1 MAEGSQVADA
11 TADAAGE
18 TAGTDGG
25 GAETG
30 AGGAETGAGG
40 AETGGTETGGA
51 ETGGAETGGA
61 DKGQGWL
68 RRLFRYCWRYRGDVL
83 LALGASLAGMAVMA
97 LVPLVPKLIIDDV
110 IVRHERSLAPWATLL
125 IVAALVVYVLTYVRR
140 FYGGRLAL
148 DVQHALRTDMYASIT
163 RLDGRRQDNLST
175 GQVIGRGTSDL
186 QLIQGLLFMVPMLIG
201 NILLFLVSLVV
212 MAVLSPLLTVVALA
226 VAPALWILA
235 SRSRTRLFPATWY
248 AQGQAAAVAGVVDG
262 AVTGVRVVKGF
273 GQEAQ
278 ETDKLREAGRRL
290 FAARL
295 RTVRLNSRYTPALQA
310 VPALGQVA
318 MLALGGWMATR
329 GQISLGTFV
338 AFSTYLAQLV
348 GPVRMLTM
356 VLTIGQQARAG
367 VERVFELIDTEPV
380 IHERPDAREL
390 PEDAPATVEF
400 DRVSFG
406 YDPERPVLSEVSL
419 RIEPGETLAVVGAS
433 GSGKSTLSML
443 LPRFYD
449 VSSGAVRIGGHD
461 VRELTYDS
469 LRGAIGLVPEDSFL
483 FSDTVRANLAYGLP
497 DASEERIR
505 AAARA
510 AQADGFIS
518 ALPDGYDTE
527 VGEQGL
533 TLSGGQRQRLAL
545 ARAILTD
552 PRLLILDDAT
562 SAVDAR
568 VEHEIHEALRGVMA
582 GRTTLLIA
590 HRPSTLAL
598 ADRIAVMERGRVVD
612 VGTDAELRARSALY
626 RNLLTEDAAPD
637 VPAVPSAPA
646 VPDVP
651 AVPSAPATPA
661 APGGDGAAR
670 TAAPAAGNGSRPW
683 AGADGPAHAEPRG
696 GGAHAA
702 GFAGAFGGEAAAS
715 GLAEPC
721 LEEEPSADG
730 DRPARGREGC
740 SRPAAGPR
748 ARGGDDPAHASG
760 EADGDG
766 VASEPWI
773 RPAGDGADGAV
784 QAGGA
789 RPRYGDAPGH
799 AAADAAGPDAG
810 RPSRRGGD
818 GAAPEPWARPDDG
831 EGRCRPHGGD
841 DPDHARAGDGDGAGF
856 AGVSSGGP
864 GARPGGAGA
873 ARGRQ
878 VTPELWV
885 RPAGDGRKA
894 GAPAVAAVAGPG
906 MAGALSGMPAT
917 PELLAKVAA
926 LPPATDTPDID
937 EEAATRAEETY
948 GLRRLLRGFGA
959 PLALALLLVALDAL
973 AGLLLPV
980 LIRHGIDQ
988 GVQRLALGAVWT
1000 ASGLALLV
1008 VLAQW
1013 AVQVGETRLTGRT
1026 GERVLYALRVKI
1038 FAQLQRLG
1046 LDYYERELTGK
1057 IMTRMTTDVDALST
1071 FLQTGLV
1078 TAVVSLL
1085 TFFGI
1090 LVALLVIDVQ
1100 LALVVFLTL
1109 PPLIIGTVLF
1119 RRRSVKAYQL
1129 ARERVSVVNA
1139 DLQESVAG
1147 LRIVQA
1153 FRRERSGRERFA
1165 ARSDAYRQARLRGQ
1179 RLISVYFPFV
1189 QLLSS
1194 VASALVLIVGAGR
1207 VGDGTL
1213 TTGALVAYLLYID
1226 LFFAP
1231 VQQLSQVFDGY
1242 QQATVSLGR
1251 IQELLREPTTT
1262 PVADAPR
1269 EVGAMRGEIA
1279 FEDVRFRYG
1288 DGEEALA
1295 GISLTIPAGQTV
1307 AFVGETGAGKSTL
1320 VKLVAR
1326 FYDPTGGAVRVDGAD
1341 LRELDLTEY
1350 RGHLGVVPQEPYL
1363 FAGTVRDAIAYG
1375 RPDASDAEVEAAA
1388 RAVGAHEMVASL
1400 DGGYLHEVA
1409 ERGRNLSAGQRQLIA
1424 LARAELVD
1432 PDILLLDEA
1441 TAALDLATEALVNQA
1456 TDRLTGRRTTL
1467 VVAHRLTT
1475 AARADRVVVLDHGR
1489 VVEDGTHEELVARD
1503 GRYATLW
1510 RTFMGETAPAV
1521 A

>member
-1 MAEGSQVADA
+1 MI
-11 TADAAGE
+11 
-18 TAGTDGG
+18 
-25 GAETG
+25 
-30 AGGAETGAGG
+30 
-40 AETGGTETGGA
+40 
-51 ETGGAETGGA
+51 
-61 DKGQGWL
+61 
-68 RRLFRYCWRYRGDVL
+68 RYCWRYRRDVL
-83 LALGASLAGMAVMA
+83 LALGASLGGMAVTA
-97 LVPLVPKLIIDDV
+97 LVPLVTKLIIDDV

-125 IVAALVVYVLTYVRR
+125 IVAALLVYGLTFLRR
-140 FYGGRLAL
+140 YYGGRLAL
-148 DVQHALRTDMYASIT
+148 DVQHDLRTEMFASLS
-163 RLDGRRQDNLST
+163 RFDGRRQDELNT
-175 GQVIGRGTSDL
+175 GQVVGRATSDL
-186 QLIQGLLFMVPMLIG
+186 QLIQGLLFMAPMMIG
-201 NILLFLVSLVV
+201 NVLLFVISLVV

-273 GQEAQ
+273 GQEEQ
-278 ETDKLREAGRRL
+278 ETGKLREVGRRL

-329 GQISLGTFV
+329 GQVTLGTFV

-356 VLTIGQQARAG
+356 VLTVGQQARAG
-367 VERVFELIDTEPV
+367 VERVFELIDTEPA
-380 IHERPDAREL
+380 IEERPDAREL
-390 PEDAPATVEF
+390 PADAPATVEF
-400 DRVSFG
+400 DHVTFG
-406 YDPERPVLSEVSL
+406 YDPERPVLDDLSL
-419 RIEPGETLAVVGAS
+419 RIEPGETVAVVGAS
-433 GSGKSTLSML
+433 GSGKSTLSLL

-449 VSSGAVRIGGHD
+449 VSAGAVRVGGHD
-461 VRELTYDS
+461 VRELTYES
-469 LRGAIGLVPEDSFL
+469 LRAAIGLVPEDSFL
-483 FSDTVRANLAYGLP
+483 FSDTVRANIAYGAP
-497 DASEERIR
+497 DATDEQIR

-518 ALPDGYDTE
+518 ALPDGYDTQ

-533 TLSGGQRQRLAL
+533 TLSGGQRQRVAL

-552 PRLLILDDAT
+552 PRLLVLDDAT

-590 HRPSTLAL
+590 HRLSTLAL
-598 ADRIAVMERGRVVD
+598 ADRIAVLDRGRLAD
-612 VGTDAELRARSALY
+612 IGTDEELRERSALY
-626 RNLLTEDAAPD
+626 RRLLTDPEELSGITRDPAGLAARS
-637 VPAVPSAPA
+637 AGEAEGRASGHAWVPSLGEGAPA
-646 VPDVP
+646 
-651 AVPSAPATPA
+651 
-661 APGGDGAAR
+661 GAG
-670 TAAPAAGNGSRPW
+670 APAADGN
-683 AGADGPAHAEPRG
+683 
-696 GGAHAA
+696 
-702 GFAGAFGGEAAAS
+702 GFAGAFGGEAAAA
-715 GLAEPC
+715 GLAVPG
-721 LEEEPSADG
+721 LDDAPDAPRSDSADG
-730 DRPARGREGC
+730 APRPDGDRAATAETTAETWAVRADRAVARAVISSSLARRDGHTVPDGQT
-740 SRPAAGPR
+740 RP
-748 ARGGDDPAHASG
+748 DG
-760 EADGDG
+760 EALSD
-766 VASEPWI
+766 
-773 RPAGDGADGAV
+773 R
-784 QAGGA
+784 
-789 RPRYGDAPGH
+789 
-799 AAADAAGPDAG
+799 
-810 RPSRRGGD
+810 
-818 GAAPEPWARPDDG
+818 
-831 EGRCRPHGGD
+831 
-841 DPDHARAGDGDGAGF
+841 
-856 AGVSSGGP
+856 
-864 GARPGGAGA
+864 GA
-873 ARGRQ
+873 ARGGGS

-885 RPAGDGRKA
+885 RREGAGSGADAGARVA
-894 GAPAVAAVAGPG
+894 GAPAVAAGPG
-906 MAGALSGMPAT
+906 MAGALAGMPAT

-926 LPPATDTPDID
+926 LPPATDTPDVD
-937 EEAATRAEETY
+937 EERAARPEREY
-948 GLRRLLRGFGA
+948 GLRQLLRGFGA
-959 PLALALLLVALDAL
+959 PLAVSLLLVAVDAL

-988 GVQRLALGAVWT
+988 GVQRMALGAVWA
-1000 ASGLALLV
+1000 ASALALVV
-1008 VLAQW
+1008 VLVQW
-1013 AVQVGETRLTGRT
+1013 AAQIGETRMTGRT

-1100 LALVVFLTL
+1100 LALVVFAAL
-1109 PPLIIGTVLF
+1109 PLLVVGTVFF
-1119 RRRSVKAYQL
+1119 RRKSVKAYEL

-1153 FRRERSGRERFA
+1153 FRREGAGRERFA
-1165 ARSDAYRQARLRGQ
+1165 GRSDAYRQARVRGQ
-1179 RLISVYFPFV
+1179 WLISVYFPFV

-1194 VASALVLIVGAGR
+1194 VAAALVLIVGAGR
-1207 VGDGTL
+1207 VGEGTL
-1213 TTGALVAYLLYID
+1213 TAGALVAYLLYID

-1242 QQATVSLGR
+1242 QQATVSLRR
-1251 IQELLREPTTT
+1251 IQELLREPTKT
-1262 PVADAPR
+1262 PLAEAPR
-1269 EVGAMRGEIA
+1269 EVRELRGEIA
-1279 FEDVRFRYG
+1279 FDGVRFGYG
-1288 DGEEALA
+1288 DEGEEALA
-1295 GISLTIPAGQTV
+1295 GIDLRIPAGQTV

-1326 FYDPTGGAVRVDGAD
+1326 FYDPTSGAVRVDGTD
-1341 LRELDLTEY
+1341 LRELDLTAY
-1350 RGHLGVVPQEPYL
+1350 RNRLGVVPQEPYL
-1363 FAGTVRDAIAYG
+1363 FPGTVRDAIAYG

-1388 RAVGAHEMVASL
+1388 RAVGAHAMVASL
-1400 DGGYLHEVA
+1400 DGGYLHEVT

-1456 TDRLTGRRTTL
+1456 TDRLAGRRTTL

-1489 VVEDGTHEELVARD
+1489 VVEDGTHEELVARG
-1503 GRYATLW
+1503 GRYAELW
-1510 RTFMGETAPAV
+1510 RTFTGETAPTVV